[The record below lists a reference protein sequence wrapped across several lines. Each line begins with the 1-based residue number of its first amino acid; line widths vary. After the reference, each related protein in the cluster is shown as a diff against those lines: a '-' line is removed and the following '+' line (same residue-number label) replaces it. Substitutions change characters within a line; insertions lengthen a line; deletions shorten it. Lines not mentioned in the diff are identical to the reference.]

1 MPPRRQGAAFV
12 EIIADTDQF
21 EKKLAK
27 SLDDSVKEASKS
39 KNFTPLVD
47 ALGDA
52 GEKSGHEFVR
62 RFKRDVNGKLRDEKG
77 RFVAEGAKAFGGA
90 GGIGAKLGAAA
101 GKGFFAGF
109 SATLSAIGA
118 AGKGLPLLGDLF
130 GLLQKLSSAGSGLPA
145 VGGFLISAGVFIAT
159 VPLLV
164 SGLFAVGGALFS
176 LLGLINAV
184 PAAFAVATAAVIPLV
199 LAFGGFGEALTAIG
213 QGDLEKTNE
222 ALKKLSPSA
231 RGVAREFQKLQPF
244 FKGLQ
249 QNVQE
254 SFFSRLTGSLTAL
267 QKALGPAVSG
277 GLQNVA
283 FALGGVVKQILA
295 LASKP
300 GAADLLSRLFE
311 TTSRIITDAGPGIVR
326 FLTAIGKAVEG
337 ALPSLEKL
345 GTKLGDAFS
354 EFGDFIIEKVND
366 GSFQEFL
373 DSAFLTLEKIGVIL
387 FEVLGLFKDMFATT
401 DESGQTFLDDVAEAV
416 RKLREFFQSP
426 EGKEFIEN
434 MIILAED
441 FGDILIFVTGIA
453 AGLIRTFA
461 GAISIIKGVAD
472 ALDVLFGKTQKF
484 GGLSSI
490 GSAVNRAARAALP
503 HFANGGITSG
513 PSIAGEA
520 GPEAV
525 LPLNNPVRAAQVAEQ
540 AGLAGL
546 IGGASNTVL
555 FVTIDGQQLQGRIDR
570 TVRANNA
577 GLARQLS
584 NGPRG
589 LAVA

>member
-21 EKKLAK
+21 EKKLSK

-52 GEKSGHEFVR
+52 GSKSGQEFVR
-62 RFKRDVNGKLRDEKG
+62 RFRRDVNGKLRDEKG
-77 RFVAEGAKAFGGA
+77 RFVNDTSRSLGGA
-90 GGIGAKLGAAA
+90 FVGVGTKVA
-101 GKGFFAGF
+101 GFFAEGF
-109 SATLSAIGA
+109 FSGLGQLVKNAGPLIGDLLGQIFDFKKIGPGIGGLLIGA
-118 AGKGLPLLGDLF
+118 G
-130 GLLQKLSSAGSGLPA
+130 
-145 VGGFLISAGVFIAT
+145 IFIAT

-164 SGLFAVGGALFS
+164 SGLFAIGGALFS
-176 LLGLINAV
+176 LLGLLNAV
-184 PAAFAVATAAVIPLV
+184 PAAFAIATAAIIPLV

-231 RGVAREFQKLQPF
+231 RSVAREFQKLQPF
-244 FKGLQ
+244 FKTLQ

-254 SFFSRLTGSLTAL
+254 AFFSRLTGSLTAL
-267 QKALGPAVSG
+267 QKALGPTVSG

-283 FALGGVVKQILA
+283 FALGGFVDQLLRFAAKPETARIL
-295 LASKP
+295 S
-300 GAADLLSRLFE
+300 GVFE
-311 TTSRIITDAGPGIVR
+311 TTARIISQAGPSIVR
-326 FLTAIGKAVEG
+326 FLEAIGGAIEA
-337 ALPSLEKL
+337 ALPSVE
-345 GTKLGDAFS
+345 GFFTKLGGGLDSFS
-354 EFGDFIIEKVND
+354 KFIDEKVAD

-387 FEVLGLFKDMFATT
+387 LEVLGLFKDMFATT

-416 RKLREFFQSP
+416 RKLREFFQAP

-472 ALDVLFGKTQKF
+472 ALDALFAKTNKF
-484 GGLSSI
+484 GNI
-490 GSAVNRAARAALP
+490 GSAVSRAARAALP
-503 HFANGGITSG
+503 KFANGGITSG

-525 LPLNNPVRAAQVAEQ
+525 IPLNNPVRAAQVAEQ

-546 IGGASNTVL
+546 IGGAANTVL
-555 FVTIDGQQLQGRIDR
+555 YVTIDGQQLQGRIDR
-570 TVRANNA
+570 TVRAGNA

>member
-12 EIIADTDQF
+12 EIIADTDNF
-21 EKKLAK
+21 EKKLSK

-39 KNFTPLVD
+39 KNFRPLVD

-52 GEKSGHEFVR
+52 GDESGREFGDRFEKSSR
-62 RFKRDVNGKLRDEKG
+62 RRAGGGGEGFLKVLRAPFKAAFTALSQIAGKA
-77 RFVAEGAKAFGGA
+77 FVAGFNAFTQSADLGGGLLTNLGKGISGAFASLASSGPVGLGILA
-90 GGIGAKLGAAA
+90 GGLVAGLGALIAIA
-101 GKGFFAGF
+101 PLAV
-109 SATLSAIGA
+109 SAI
-118 AGKGLPLLGDLF
+118 
-130 GLLQKLSSAGSGLPA
+130 
-145 VGGFLISAGVFIAT
+145 
-159 VPLLV
+159 
-164 SGLFAVGGALFS
+164 FAVGGALFS
-176 LLGLINAV
+176 LIGLLNAA
-184 PAAFAVATAAVIPLV
+184 PAAFAIAAAALIPLV

-249 QNVQE
+249 QDVQE
-254 SFFSRLTGSLTAL
+254 AFFSRLTGSLTAL

-326 FLTAIGKAVEG
+326 FLTAIGKAVEA

-345 GTKLGDAFS
+345 GGKLGDAFTA
-354 EFGDFIIEKVND
+354 FGDFIIEKVND

-434 MIILAED
+434 MITLAED
-441 FGDILIFVTGIA
+441 FGDILIIVTGIA

-461 GAISIIKGVAD
+461 GAISIIKRVAD
-472 ALDVLFGKTQKF
+472 ALDILFGKTQKF
-484 GGLSSI
+484 GGISSI
-490 GSAVNRAARAALP
+490 GSAVNRAAQAALP

-513 PSIAGEA
+513 PSLAGEA

-525 LPLNNPVRAAQVAEQ
+525 IPLNNPVRAAQVAEQ
-540 AGLAGL
+540 AGLSGL
-546 IGGASNTVL
+546 IGGAANTVL
-555 FVTIDGQQLQGRIDR
+555 YVTIDGQQLQGRIDR
-570 TVRANNA
+570 TVRAGNA

>member
-12 EIIADTDQF
+12 EIIADTDGF
-21 EKKLAK
+21 EKRLQK

-52 GEKSGHEFVR
+52 GEKSGDEFVR
-62 RFKRDVNGKLRDEKG
+62 RFKRDVNGKLRDSKG
-77 RFVAEGAKAFGGA
+77 RFVNETSRSLGPAFVGA
-90 GGIGAKLGAAA
+90 GSKIA
-101 GKGFFAGF
+101 GFFADGF
-109 SATLSAIGA
+109 FSGLGQLLKN
-118 AGKGLPLLGDLF
+118 AGPIAGDLLGQIFDF
-130 GLLQKLSSAGSGLPA
+130 KKIGPGL
-145 VGGFLISAGVFIAT
+145 GGFLIGAGIFIAT

-164 SGLFAVGGALFS
+164 SGLFAIGGALFS
-176 LLGLINAV
+176 LLGLLNAV
-184 PAAFAVATAAVIPLV
+184 PAAFAIAAAALIPLV

-231 RGVAREFQKLQPF
+231 RAVAREFQKLQPF

-300 GAADLLSRLFE
+300 GTADLLSRLFE
-311 TTSRIITDAGPGIVR
+311 TTAKIVTDAGPGIVR
-326 FLTAIGKAVEG
+326 FLTAIGKAIEG

-345 GTKLGDAFS
+345 GGKLGDAFS

-373 DSAFLTLEKIGVIL
+373 DSAFLTLEKIGVIVL
-387 FEVLGLFKDMFATT
+387 EVLGLFKDMFATT

-426 EGKEFIEN
+426 EGKEFLEN

-441 FGDILIFVTGIA
+441 FGDILIIVVGIIA
-453 AGLIRTFA
+453 SLFRQFA
-461 GAISIIKGVAD
+461 GFIELVNDAAEAID
-472 ALDVLFGKTQKF
+472 RLFGKTQKF
-484 GGLSSI
+484 KTGNAGLL
-490 GSAVNRAARAALP
+490 VLNAARAALP
-503 HFANGGITSG
+503 KFAEGGVTSG

-540 AGLAGL
+540 AGLSGL
-546 IGGASNTVL
+546 IGGAGNTIL
-555 FVTIDGQQLQGRIDR
+555 WVTIDGQQLQGRIDR

-577 GLARQLS
+577 GIARQLS

>member
-12 EIIADTDQF
+12 EIIADTDNF

-39 KNFTPLVD
+39 KNFRPLVD

-52 GEKSGHEFVR
+52 GDDSGREFGDRFEKQSR
-62 RFKRDVNGKLRDEKG
+62 RRVGGGGFANVLRAPFKAAFTALSQTAG
-77 RFVAEGAKAFGGA
+77 KAFVSGFNAFTQAADLGGGLVSNLGKGISGA
-90 GGIGAKLGAAA
+90 FASLAASGPVGLAVLTGGILIALGSFIAIAPLA
-101 GKGFFAGF
+101 V
-109 SATLSAIGA
+109 SAI
-118 AGKGLPLLGDLF
+118 
-130 GLLQKLSSAGSGLPA
+130 
-145 VGGFLISAGVFIAT
+145 
-159 VPLLV
+159 
-164 SGLFAVGGALFS
+164 FAIGGALFS
-176 LLGLINAV
+176 LLGLLNAA
-184 PAAFAVATAAVIPLV
+184 PAAFAVAAAALIPLV

-345 GTKLGDAFS
+345 GTKLGDAFTA
-354 EFGDFIIEKVND
+354 FGDFIIEKVND

-373 DSAFLTLEKIGVIL
+373 DSAFLTLEKIGVIVL
-387 FEVLGLFKDMFATT
+387 EVLGLFKDMFATT

-426 EGKEFIEN
+426 EGKEFLEN

-441 FGDILIFVTGIA
+441 FGDILIIVTGIA

-461 GAISIIKGVAD
+461 GAISVIKGVAD
-472 ALDVLFGKTQKF
+472 ALEALFAKTQKF
-484 GGLSSI
+484 GNI
-490 GSAVNRAARAALP
+490 GSAVSRAARAALP
-503 HFANGGITSG
+503 RFANGGITSG

-525 LPLNNPVRAAQVAEQ
+525 IPLNNPVRAAQVAEQ
-540 AGLAGL
+540 AGLSNL
-546 IGGASNTVL
+546 IGGGANTVL
-555 FVTIDGQQLQGRIDR
+555 YVTIDGQQLQGRIDR
-570 TVRANNA
+570 TVRAGNA

>member
-12 EIIADTDQF
+12 EIIADTDGF
-21 EKKLAK
+21 EKRLQK

-52 GEKSGHEFVR
+52 GDKAGDEFGKRFDKRNKNRVSGSGFLSVLR
-62 RFKRDVNGKLRDEKG
+62 APFKAAFSALSQIAGKA
-77 RFVAEGAKAFGGA
+77 FVAGFNAFTQSADLA
-90 GGIGAKLGAAA
+90 GGLVTNLGKGISGAFASLASSGPVGLAILTGGLLAGLGAFVA
-101 GKGFFAGF
+101 FAPLVV
-109 SATLSAIGA
+109 SAVFAI
-118 AGKGLPLLGDLF
+118 
-130 GLLQKLSSAGSGLPA
+130 
-145 VGGFLISAGVFIAT
+145 
-159 VPLLV
+159 
-164 SGLFAVGGALFS
+164 GGALFS
-176 LLGLINAV
+176 LLGVLNAV
-184 PAAFAVATAAVIPLV
+184 PATFAIATAALIPLV

-244 FKGLQ
+244 FKTLQ
-249 QNVQE
+249 QDVQE
-254 SFFSRLTGSLTAL
+254 AFFSRLTGSLTAL

-283 FALGGVVKQILA
+283 FALGGFVDQLLK

-300 GAADLLSRLFE
+300 ETANLLSRIFE
-311 TTSRIITDAGPGIVR
+311 TVSRIITDNGPAVVR
-326 FLTAIGKAVEG
+326 FLEAIGAAIG
-337 ALPSLEKL
+337 AALPSIEKFA
-345 GTKLGDAFS
+345 GKLGDAFA
-354 EFGDFIIEKVND
+354 EFGDFIIEKVED

-373 DSAFLTLEKIGVIL
+373 DSAFITLEKIGVVL
-387 FEVLGLFKDMFATT
+387 LEVLGLFSDMFATT

-434 MIILAED
+434 MITLAED
-441 FGDILIFVTGIA
+441 FGDILIFIVGVIA
-453 AGLIRTFA
+453 DIVRGFA
-461 GAISIIKGVAD
+461 RVIEIVDDVAD
-472 ALDVLFGKTQKF
+472 AIDRLLGKGKQLK
-484 GGLSSI
+484 GIGAV
-490 GSAVNRAARAALP
+490 GSAVSAAARAALP
-503 HFANGGITSG
+503 RFAEGGITSG

-525 LPLNNPVRAAQVAEQ
+525 LPLNNPVRAAQVAQE

-546 IGGASNTVL
+546 IGGAGNTVL

>member
-12 EIIADTDQF
+12 EIIADTDGF
-21 EKKLAK
+21 EKKLQK

-52 GEKSGHEFVR
+52 GSTSGTEFVR
-62 RFKRDVNGKLRDEKG
+62 RFRRDVNGKLRDEKG
-77 RFVAEGAKAFGGA
+77 RFVTEGGKTFLGVGS
-90 GGIGAKLGAAA
+90 KLGAAA
-101 GKGFFAGF
+101 GRGFLGAFGA
-109 SATLSAIGA
+109 ALSAIGS
-118 AGKGLPLLGDLF
+118 AGGGLPLIGDLLGSLGKLGASSGPVALA
-130 GLLQKLSSAGSGLPA
+130 GLLVGLGA
-145 VGGFLISAGVFIAT
+145 FIALA
-159 VPLLV
+159 PLAV
-164 SGLFAVGGALFS
+164 SAIFAIGGALFS
-176 LLGLINAV
+176 LLGLLNAI
-184 PAAFAVATAAVIPLV
+184 PATFAIATAAILPLV

-213 QGDLEKTNE
+213 QGDLGKIDE

-231 RGVAREFQKLQPF
+231 RSVAREFQKLQPF
-244 FKGLQ
+244 FKTLQ
-249 QNVQE
+249 QDVQE

-267 QKALGPAVSG
+267 QKALGPTVSG

-283 FALGGVVKQILA
+283 FALGGFVDQILK
-295 LASKP
+295 LASRP
-300 GAADLLSRLFE
+300 ETADMLSRLFE
-311 TTSRIITDAGPGIVR
+311 TTSRIITDNGPAVVK
-326 FLTAIGKAVEG
+326 FLEAIGAAIEG
-337 ALPSLEKL
+337 ALPSIEKFA
-345 GTKLGDAFS
+345 GKLGDAFS
-354 EFGDFIIEKVND
+354 EFADFIITKVED

-416 RKLREFFQSP
+416 RQLREFFQAP
-426 EGKEFIEN
+426 EGKEFLEN
-434 MIILAED
+434 MITLAED
-441 FGDILIFVTGIA
+441 FGDILVFTIGLV
-453 AGLIRTFA
+453 AGLVRGFAAVIEVVDDVSEAIDRLLGRT
-461 GAISIIKGVAD
+461 SRLRGVGN
-472 ALDVLFGKTQKF
+472 V
-484 GGLSSI
+484 
-490 GSAVNRAARAALP
+490 GSLVNAAARAALP
-503 HFANGGITSG
+503 RFAEGGITAG

-525 LPLNNPVRAAQVAEQ
+525 LPLNNPARAAQVAQE

-546 IGGASNTVL
+546 IGGAGNTVL

>member
-12 EIIADTDQF
+12 EIIADTDGF
-21 EKKLAK
+21 EKRLQK

-39 KNFTPLVD
+39 KNFAPLVD

-52 GEKSGHEFVR
+52 GEKSGDEFVR

-77 RFVAEGAKAFGGA
+77 RFVSEGGKTFLGV
-90 GGIGAKLGAAA
+90 GAKLGAAA

-109 SATLSAIGA
+109 GAALAAIGT
-118 AGKGLPLLGDLF
+118 AGKGLPLVGDLLAGLGKLGVAGGPTTALG
-130 GLLQKLSSAGSGLPA
+130 GLLIGLGA
-145 VGGFLISAGVFIAT
+145 FIAIA
-159 VPLLV
+159 PLAV
-164 SGLFAVGGALFS
+164 SAIFAVGGALFS
-176 LLGLINAV
+176 LLGLLNAV
-184 PAAFAVATAAVIPLV
+184 PASIAILTAVIVPLV
-199 LAFGGFGEALTAIG
+199 LAFDGFGDAVTALAS
-213 QGDLEKTNE
+213 GDLEKIDK
-222 ALKKLSPSA
+222 ALAKLSPSA
-231 RGVAREFQKLQPF
+231 RSVAREFQKLQPF
-244 FKGLQ
+244 FKTLQ

-254 SFFSRLTGSLTAL
+254 AFFSRLTGSLTTL

-283 FALGGVVKQILA
+283 FALGGFVDQLLK

-300 GAADLLSRLFE
+300 ETANLLSRIFE
-311 TTSRIITDAGPGIVR
+311 TTSRIITDNGPAVVR
-326 FLTAIGKAVEG
+326 FLEAIGAAIG
-337 ALPSLEKL
+337 AALPSIEKFA
-345 GTKLGDAFS
+345 GKLGDAFA
-354 EFGDFIIEKVND
+354 EFGDFIIEKVED

-373 DSAFLTLEKIGVIL
+373 DSAFVTLEKIGVIL

-434 MIILAED
+434 MITLAED
-441 FGDILIFVTGIA
+441 FGDILIFIVGVIA
-453 AGLIRTFA
+453 DIVRGFA
-461 GAISIIKGVAD
+461 RVIEIVDDVAD
-472 ALDVLFGKTQKF
+472 AIDRLLGKGKQLK
-484 GGLSSI
+484 GIGAV
-490 GSAVNRAARAALP
+490 GSAVSAAARAALP
-503 HFANGGITSG
+503 RFAEGGITSG

-525 LPLNNPVRAAQVAEQ
+525 LPLNNPVRAAQVAQE

-546 IGGASNTVL
+546 IGGAGNTVL

>member
-52 GEKSGHEFVR
+52 GSKSGQEFVR
-62 RFKRDVNGKLRDEKG
+62 RFRRDVNGKLRDEKG
-77 RFVAEGAKAFGGA
+77 RFVNDTSRSLGGTFVGVGTKVA
-90 GGIGAKLGAAA
+90 
-101 GKGFFAGF
+101 GFFADGF
-109 SATLSAIGA
+109 FSGLGQLVKNAGPLIGDLLGQVFDFKKIGPGIGGLLIGA
-118 AGKGLPLLGDLF
+118 G
-130 GLLQKLSSAGSGLPA
+130 
-145 VGGFLISAGVFIAT
+145 IFIAT

-164 SGLFAVGGALFS
+164 SGLFAIGGALFS
-176 LLGLINAV
+176 LLGLLNAV
-184 PAAFAVATAAVIPLV
+184 PASFAIATAAVIPLV
-199 LAFGGFGEALTAIG
+199 LAFAGFGEALTAIG

-231 RGVAREFQKLQPF
+231 RAVAREFQKLQPF
-244 FKGLQ
+244 FKSLQ

-254 SFFSRLTGSLTAL
+254 AFFSRLTGSLTAL

-300 GAADLLSRLFE
+300 ETANLLSRLFE
-311 TTSRIITDAGPGIVR
+311 TTAKVITDAGPGIVR
-326 FLTAIGKAVEG
+326 FLTAIGKAIEA

-345 GTKLGDAFS
+345 GGKLGDAFS
-354 EFGDFIIEKVND
+354 EFGDFIIEKVED

-472 ALDVLFGKTQKF
+472 ALDILFGKTQKF
-484 GGLSSI
+484 GSVSGI
-490 GSAVNRAARAALP
+490 GSAVSRAARAALP

-525 LPLNNPVRAAQVAEQ
+525 IPLNNPVRAAQVAEQ
-540 AGLAGL
+540 AGLSSL
-546 IGGASNTVL
+546 IGGAANTVL
-555 FVTIDGQQLQGRIDR
+555 YVTIDGQQLQGRIDR

>member
-21 EKKLAK
+21 EKKLSK

-52 GEKSGHEFVR
+52 GDDGGREFGDRFEKRAKRRVGSGGFADALR
-62 RFKRDVNGKLRDEKG
+62 APFKAAFSALSQIAGKA
-77 RFVAEGAKAFGGA
+77 FVAGFEQFTKSADLGGSLLTNLGKGISGAFASLASSGPVGLA
-90 GGIGAKLGAAA
+90 ALGGGILIALGAFIAIA
-101 GKGFFAGF
+101 PLAV
-109 SATLSAIGA
+109 SAI
-118 AGKGLPLLGDLF
+118 
-130 GLLQKLSSAGSGLPA
+130 
-145 VGGFLISAGVFIAT
+145 
-159 VPLLV
+159 
-164 SGLFAVGGALFS
+164 FAVGGALFS
-176 LLGLINAV
+176 LLGLLNAA
-184 PAAFAVATAAVIPLV
+184 PAAFAIAVAALVPLV

-345 GTKLGDAFS
+345 GGKLGDAFTA
-354 EFGDFIIEKVND
+354 FGDFIIEKVND

-373 DSAFLTLEKIGVIL
+373 DSAFTTLEKIGVIVL
-387 FEVLGLFKDMFATT
+387 EVLGLFKDMFATT

-441 FGDILIFVTGIA
+441 FGDILIFVTGIV
-453 AGLIRTFA
+453 AGLIRTLA
-461 GAISIIKGVAD
+461 GGIQLIKDLSTAI
-472 ALDVLFGKTQKF
+472 DVLSGKSGKLNGIGQ
-484 GGLSSI
+484 GLS
-490 GSAVNRAARAALP
+490 GKAAALLP
-503 HFANGGITSG
+503 KFAEGGITSG

-525 LPLNNPVRAAQVAEQ
+525 IPLNNPVRAAQVAEQ
-540 AGLAGL
+540 AGLSGL
-546 IGGASNTVL
+546 IGGGANTVL
-555 FVTIDGQQLQGRIDR
+555 YVTIDGQQLQGRIDR
-570 TVRANNA
+570 TVRAGNA
-577 GLARQLS
+577 SLARQLS

>member
-12 EIIADTDQF
+12 EIIADTDGF
-21 EKKLAK
+21 ERKLQK

-52 GEKSGHEFVR
+52 GDEAGDRFGDRFEKRTR
-62 RFKRDVNGKLRDEKG
+62 RRVGGGGFANILRAPFKAAFSALSQVAGKA
-77 RFVAEGAKAFGGA
+77 FVAGFEQFTKSADLGGSLLTNLGKGISGAFASLASSGPVGLAVLA
-90 GGIGAKLGAAA
+90 GGLLISLGAFIAIA
-101 GKGFFAGF
+101 PLAV
-109 SATLSAIGA
+109 SAI
-118 AGKGLPLLGDLF
+118 
-130 GLLQKLSSAGSGLPA
+130 
-145 VGGFLISAGVFIAT
+145 
-159 VPLLV
+159 
-164 SGLFAVGGALFS
+164 FAIGGALFS
-176 LLGLINAV
+176 LLGVLNAA
-184 PAAFAVATAAVIPLV
+184 PAAFAIAAAAIVPLV
-199 LAFGGFGEALTAIG
+199 LAFGGFGDALAAIG
-213 QGDLEKTNE
+213 SGDLEKTNE

-231 RGVAREFQKLQPF
+231 RSVAREFQKLQPF
-244 FKGLQ
+244 LKSLQ

-254 SFFSRLTGSLTAL
+254 AFFSRLTGSLTAL

-283 FALGGVVKQILA
+283 FALGGFVDQLFK

-300 GAADLLSRLFE
+300 ETANLLSKLFA
-311 TTSRIITDAGPGIVR
+311 TTAKIINDAGPGVLR
-326 FLTAIGKAVEG
+326 FLSAIGKAIEA

-345 GTKLGDAFS
+345 GGKLGDAFA

-373 DSAFLTLEKIGVIL
+373 DSAFTTLGKIGVIVL
-387 FEVLGLFKDMFATT
+387 EVLGLFKDMFATT

-441 FGDILIFVTGIA
+441 FGDILIFITGIA

-472 ALDVLFGKTQKF
+472 ALDILFGKTQKF
-484 GGLSSI
+484 GSVSGI
-490 GSAVNRAARAALP
+490 GSAVSRAARAALP

-525 LPLNNPVRAAQVAEQ
+525 IPLNNPVRAAQVAEQ

-546 IGGASNTVL
+546 IGGAGNTVL
-555 FVTIDGQQLQGRIDR
+555 YVTIDGQQLQGRIDR
-570 TVRANNA
+570 TVRAGNA

>member
-12 EIIADTDQF
+12 EIIADTDGF
-21 EKKLAK
+21 EKKLQK

-39 KNFTPLVD
+39 KNFRPLVD
-47 ALGDA
+47 ALGNVGDDA
-52 GEKSGHEFVR
+52 GDKFGDRFEKRSKR
-62 RFKRDVNGKLRDEKG
+62 RVGGGGFANVLRAPFKAAFSALSEVAGKA
-77 RFVAEGAKAFGGA
+77 FVAGFEAFTKSADLGGGLLVNAGKGISGAFASLASSGPAGLAILA
-90 GGIGAKLGAAA
+90 GGILIALGSFIAIAPLA
-101 GKGFFAGF
+101 V
-109 SATLSAIGA
+109 SAI
-118 AGKGLPLLGDLF
+118 
-130 GLLQKLSSAGSGLPA
+130 
-145 VGGFLISAGVFIAT
+145 
-159 VPLLV
+159 
-164 SGLFAVGGALFS
+164 FAIGGALFS
-176 LLGLINAV
+176 LLGLLNAL
-184 PAAFAVATAAVIPLV
+184 PATAAIALAAIVPLV

-213 QGDLEKTNE
+213 QGDLKKIDE

-249 QNVQE
+249 QDVQE

-283 FALGGVVKQILA
+283 FALGSFVDQLLKLA
-295 LASKP
+295 ARP
-300 GAADLLSRLFE
+300 ETANLLSKLFA
-311 TTSRIITDAGPGIVR
+311 TTSKIIADAGPGVLK
-326 FLTAIGKAVEG
+326 FLSAIGKAIEG

-345 GTKLGDAFS
+345 GTKLGDAFA
-354 EFGDFIIEKVND
+354 EFGDFIIDKVND

-373 DSAFLTLEKIGVIL
+373 DSAFVTLEKIGVIVL
-387 FEVLGLFKDMFATT
+387 EVLGLFKDMFATT

-426 EGKEFIEN
+426 EGKQFLEN
-434 MIILAED
+434 MITLAED
-441 FGDILIFVTGIA
+441 FGDIMIFVTAQVAGLLHTLA
-453 AGLIRTFA
+453 AGIELIRKLSV
-461 GAISIIKGVAD
+461 AI
-472 ALDVLFGKTQKF
+472 DVLSGKTGKLNGIGQ
-484 GGLSSI
+484 GLS
-490 GSAVNRAARAALP
+490 GKAASLLP
-503 HFANGGITSG
+503 KFAQGGITSG

-546 IGGASNTVL
+546 IGGAGNTVL
-555 FVTIDGQQLQGRIDR
+555 YVTIDGQQLQGRIDR
-570 TVRANNA
+570 TVRAGNA

>member
-39 KNFTPLVD
+39 KNFRPLVD

-52 GEKSGHEFVR
+52 GDDGGREFGDRFEKQSR
-62 RFKRDVNGKLRDEKG
+62 RRVGGGGFANVLRAPFKAAFTALSQVAGKA
-77 RFVAEGAKAFGGA
+77 FVAGFNAFTQAADLGGGLVSNLGKGISGAFASLASSGPAGLA
-90 GGIGAKLGAAA
+90 VLTGGILIALGSFIAIAPLA
-101 GKGFFAGF
+101 I
-109 SATLSAIGA
+109 SAI
-118 AGKGLPLLGDLF
+118 
-130 GLLQKLSSAGSGLPA
+130 
-145 VGGFLISAGVFIAT
+145 
-159 VPLLV
+159 
-164 SGLFAVGGALFS
+164 FAVGGALFS
-176 LLGLINAV
+176 LLGLLNAV
-184 PAAFAVATAAVIPLV
+184 PASFAIAAAAIVPLV
-199 LAFGGFGEALTAIG
+199 LAFQGFGEALTAIAE
-213 QGDLEKTNE
+213 GDLEKTNE

-231 RGVAREFQKLQPF
+231 RSVAREFQKLQPF
-244 FKGLQ
+244 FKSLQ

-254 SFFSRLTGSLTAL
+254 AFFSRLTGSLTAL
-267 QKALGPAVSG
+267 QKALGPTVSG

-283 FALGGVVKQILA
+283 SALGGFVDQVLK

-300 GAADLLSRLFE
+300 ETANLLSRIFE
-311 TTSRIITDAGPGIVR
+311 TTSRIITDNGPAVIR
-326 FLTAIGKAVEG
+326 FLEAIGAAIGG
-337 ALPSLEKL
+337 ALPSIEKFA
-345 GTKLGDAFS
+345 GKLGDAFA

-373 DSAFLTLEKIGVIL
+373 DSAFVTLQKIGVIL
-387 FEVLGLFKDMFATT
+387 LEVVGLFKDMFLTT

-434 MIILAED
+434 MITLAED
-441 FGDILIFVTGIA
+441 FGDILIFVTGLV
-453 AGLIRTFA
+453 AGLIGTLA
-461 GAISIIKGVAD
+461 NGIQLIKELAD
-472 ALDVLFGKTQKF
+472 AIDVLAGKTGKLNGIGQ
-484 GGLSSI
+484 GLS
-490 GSAVNRAARAALP
+490 GKAAALLP
-503 HFANGGITSG
+503 KFAEGGITSG
-513 PSIAGEA
+513 PSIAGEE

-525 LPLNNPVRAAQVAEQ
+525 LPLNNPTRAAQVAQQ

-546 IGGASNTVL
+546 IGGAGNTIL
-555 FVTIDGQQLQGRIDR
+555 YVTIDGQQLQGRIDR
-570 TVRANNA
+570 TVRANNS

>member
-12 EIIADTDQF
+12 EIIADTDGF
-21 EKKLAK
+21 EKKLQR
-27 SLDDSVKEASKS
+27 SLNDGVKEASKS
-39 KNFTPLVD
+39 KNFKPLVQALAD
-47 ALGDA
+47 AGGEGGVAFSVQFQATAEAEISAGGGVGGFFSGLLGPIKFAFQKLGDA
-52 GEKSGHEFVR
+52 AASFFTEGFKSFIESTR
-62 RFKRDVNGKLRDEKG
+62 NG
-77 RFVAEGAKAFGGA
+77 A
-90 GGIGAKLGAAA
+90 
-101 GKGFFAGF
+101 GFFASLGR
-109 SATLSAIGA
+109 GA
-118 AGKGLPLLGDLF
+118 AGAFASLAETGPVALF
-130 GLLQKLSSAGSGLPA
+130 GLVAALGA
-145 VGGFLISAGVFIAT
+145 FIA
-159 VPLLV
+159 VAPLAV
-164 SGLFAVGGALFS
+164 SAFFAIGGALFS
-176 LLGLINAV
+176 LVGLLNAV
-184 PAAFAVATAAVIPLV
+184 PATFAIATAALIPLV

-231 RGVAREFQKLQPF
+231 RAVAREFQKLQPF

-254 SFFSRLTGSLTAL
+254 SFFGRLTGSLTAL
-267 QKALGPAVSG
+267 QKALGPTVSA

-283 FALGGVVKQILA
+283 FALGSFVDQLLKLA
-295 LASKP
+295 AKP
-300 GAADLLSRLFE
+300 ETANLLSRLFE
-311 TTSRIITDAGPGIVR
+311 TTATIIKDAGPGVLR
-326 FLTAIGKAVEG
+326 FLTAIGKAIEG

-345 GTKLGDAFS
+345 GGKLGDAFG
-354 EFGDFIIEKVND
+354 EFGDFIIDKVND

-416 RKLREFFQSP
+416 RKLREFFQAP
-426 EGKEFIEN
+426 EGKEFLEN
-434 MIILAED
+434 MITLAED
-441 FGDILIFVTGIA
+441 FGDILVFTIGLVA
-453 AGLIRTFA
+453 ALVRGFA
-461 GAISIIKGVAD
+461 AVIEVVNDASEAID
-472 ALDVLFGKTQKF
+472 RFFGKAKKVNA
-484 GGLSSI
+484 GSI
-490 GSAVNRAARAALP
+490 GSAFRNAAAAALP
-503 HFANGGITSG
+503 MFAEGGITSG

-525 LPLNNPVRAAQVAEQ
+525 LPLNNPARAAQVAQ
-540 AGLAGL
+540 DAGLAAL
-546 IGGASNTVL
+546 IGGAGNTVVY
-555 FVTIDGQQLQGRIDR
+555 VTIDGQQLQGRIDR